1 MDQDQFSE
9 ALVCLLSH
17 IVDAKLTCSKSDGGS
32 SVCDTDPQNKL
43 EVSITKLARFFP
55 NITSPY

>member
-1 MDQDQFSE
+1 MSTDRS
-9 ALVCLLSH
+9 

-43 EVSITKLARFFP
+43 EVSITKLASFFFFFLP
-55 NITSPY
+55 I